1 MEYLFPLFCICR
13 CVIYYNMYHT
23 VEKEGKI
30 MKHSMLLAA
39 MMLLLLFASTM
50 PCRAAIS
57 ESQEISMG
65 QSAANQL
72 EAKYG
77 VVNDPTQYERINRIG
92 YALLPACERRNLRF
106 SFKIL
111 NTSNI
116 NALSL
121 PGGFVY
127 VTKGILPLCT
137 DQELAFVLGHE
148 MAHVAKKHG
157 IKQVEKQMMTDVGLA
172 TIVALMSKG
181 QVTQGSKTTTQVLS
195 LIVNSQYS
203 REDENEADNVACQY
217 MVYGPGWNPR
227 SGISFMQKLKKTGG
241 GELPGFVNSLVGS
254 HPLTEE
260 RIKAI
265 DDECR
270 KLGY

>member
-1 MEYLFPLFCICR
+1 MMRSYICSAL
-13 CVIYYNMYHT
+13 V
-23 VEKEGKI
+23 
-30 MKHSMLLAA
+30 
-39 MMLLLLFASTM
+39 LLLFVCLTAM

-57 ESQEISMG
+57 ESEEISMG
-65 QSAANQL
+65 QSAAQQL

-77 VVNDPTQYERINRIG
+77 LVNDPTQYERINRIG

-127 VTKGILPLCT
+127 VTKGLLPLCT

-148 MAHVAKKHG
+148 MAHIAKRHG

-181 QVTQGSKTTTQVLS
+181 QMTQGGKNTAQVLS
-195 LIVNSQYS
+195 LVVNSQYS
-203 REDENEADNVACQY
+203 REDEFEADNVACQY

-254 HPLTEE
+254 HPLTDE
-260 RIKAI
+260 RIRALE
-265 DDECR
+265 DECR